1 MRFIAAPL
9 VISTNQTNRLL
20 ALTRNLRPAYNSF
33 TMAKTAKQLD
43 ELLEHVRGEDL
54 PTLQELDGK
63 LHLLMAQKR
72 SDISLPNKTN
82 QSIATECLGVKI
94 EPELAALVGI
104 HPETPIEEDKNLI
117 RAAIGRRLAD

>member
-1 MRFIAAPL
+1 
-9 VISTNQTNRLL
+9 
-20 ALTRNLRPAYNSF
+20 
-33 TMAKTAKQLD
+33 MAKTAKQLD

-72 SDISLPNKTN
+72 NDISLPNETN
-82 QSIATECLGVKI
+82 QSITMECLGVKI

-117 RAAIGRRLAD
+117 RDAIARRLAD